1 MTEILTRI
9 MEIGKRIAYAEELS
23 TKMVIV
29 FAVLLAFGI
38 LNCVLGYRIL
48 RFWMMLFGFAIGACA
63 GLFAGYISGTENRIL
78 LLIAM
83 AAGGFALGAIAFLI
97 YRAGIFLIG
106 AGIGMFL
113 SIYILHPTTS
123 FVFFLCMLIG
133 VGLGVLALRY
143 SRVVIIVGTGLFG
156 GILAGVSL
164 AKLMGMAQFPYGIGM
179 SLGFSVLGIAIQF
192 AINRPEDEEED
203 DEEDEAEEDDEYDDE
218 DYEEELLNEKY
229 EEDIDQYLDEDLDDY
244 FDKDN

>member
-1 MTEILTRI
+1 MTEVLRRM
-9 MEIGKRIAYAEELS
+9 MEIAKRVAYADELGLKL
-23 TKMVIV
+23 TIV

-38 LNCVLGYRIL
+38 LNCLLGYRIL
-48 RFWMMLFGFAIGACA
+48 RFWMMLFGFALGACL
-63 GLFAGYISGTENRIL
+63 GLFAGYISGTENRML

-83 AAGGFALGAIAFLI
+83 GAGGFALGAIAFLI

-143 SRVVIIVGTGLFG
+143 SREVLIVGTGLFG
-156 GILAGVSL
+156 GVLAGISL
-164 AKLMGMAQFPYGIGM
+164 AKLAGMAQFPYGLGM
-179 SLGFSVLGIAIQF
+179 SLGFSVLGMAIQF
-192 AINRPEDEEED
+192 AINPPEEDEDEEDEDEEED
-203 DEEDEAEEDDEYDDE
+203 EEES
-218 DYEEELLNEKY
+218 EEELP
-229 EEDIDQYLDEDLDDY
+229 EEEYDEDLEEYLEEDSDDY
-244 FDKDN
+244 WNRDD